1 MGTTWGV
8 WNITWR
14 QLFHGVRS
22 TEMDHHSRQWF
33 SSTTRGSNFQL
44 EGQGRRVD
52 QGKEWYDL
60 NYSSRYSL
68 IFTSRKHCHK
78 NYQGPQ
84 PQWPRSTCSQLA
96 VWNVLLN
103 QSSRETALQSSWLCC
118 GWSLTDFYYFQI
130 VRSWIKDGY
139 LFSPCFTIYT
149 LFEKNPDKS
158 HKLLLFHTVNWT
170 NATNK
175 F

>member
-1 MGTTWGV
+1 MGWEAWKWTT
-8 WNITWR
+8 TK
-14 QLFHGVRS
+14 
-22 TEMDHHSRQWF
+22 
-33 SSTTRGSNFQL
+33 GSGFPQHVFKNFQL
-44 EGQGRRVD
+44 EGQGSGVD
-52 QGKEWYDL
+52 QGKEWYGL
-60 NYSSRYSL
+60 NYFSRHFL

-84 PQWPRSTCSQLA
+84 PHWAWSTCSQWA

-139 LFSPCFTIYT
+139 LFSPCFTVYN
-149 LFEKNPDKS
+149 LFKKNPDKS

-170 NATNK
+170 NATDK